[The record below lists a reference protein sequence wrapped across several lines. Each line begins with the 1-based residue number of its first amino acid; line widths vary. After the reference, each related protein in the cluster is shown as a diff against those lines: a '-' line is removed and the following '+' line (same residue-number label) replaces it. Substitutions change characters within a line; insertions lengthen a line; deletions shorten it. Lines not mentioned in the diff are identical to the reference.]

1 MPSPACSPGGSDP
14 SIRTVASGTYDGCA
28 GAVRRTKGWVD
39 VDNLWTV
46 VVMVLV
52 AVPLFLGLRYLA
64 ARRAI
69 GQARRRRQEETGR

>member
-1 MPSPACSPGGSDP
+1 M
-14 SIRTVASGTYDGCA
+14 
-28 GAVRRTKGWVD
+28 
-39 VDNLWTV
+39 DNLWTV